1 MKHFPEA
8 ALMNAKHT
16 ETFKNFSAK
25 FPPETLAKW
34 LKMVEQWET
43 NPMAP
48 NPYDEPE
55 RSKFSISNI
64 LTAVSSFVATTL
76 QDTCLELTQTETV
89 QIASGHAPRHKV
101 TMMGFF
107 SMGFDIED
115 YQ

>member
-1 MKHFPEA
+1 
-8 ALMNAKHT
+8 MNTKHT
-16 ETFKNFSAK
+16 ETFKKFSAT
-25 FPPETLAKW
+25 FPPETLTKW

-43 NPMAP
+43 NPTAP
-48 NPYDEPE
+48 NLYDEPE
-55 RSKFSISNI
+55 RSKISISNI
-64 LTAVSSFVATTL
+64 LSAISSFVATTL
-76 QDTCLELTQTETV
+76 QHIRLELTQTETL